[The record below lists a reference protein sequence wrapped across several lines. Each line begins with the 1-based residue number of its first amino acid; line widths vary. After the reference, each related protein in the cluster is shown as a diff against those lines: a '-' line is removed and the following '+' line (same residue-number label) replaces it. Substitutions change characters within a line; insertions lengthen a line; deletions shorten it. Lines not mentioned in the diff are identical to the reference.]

1 MNIKVLIV
9 EDEILVA
16 EELSADL
23 EDYGFTVTDIAISS
37 DECFASIKEN
47 VPHVILMDINIK
59 GNSDGIETS
68 TILNKTHHIPIIYLT
83 ANTDSKTINRAL
95 TTSPSA
101 FISKPYNK
109 KDIVI
114 ALEIAFN
121 KHNDSILKAK
131 KLPNENCF
139 FVKNGDYYTKINL
152 EEVNYIEADGS
163 YSKIHTNKKSYTLSS
178 NLNHFQDNINNDCF
192 ARIHR
197 SYIINLK
204 KVEAFDK
211 NSVLINA
218 KHLPISKSHQKEILN
233 LFTKL

>member
-1 MNIKVLIV
+1 MAIKVLIV

-23 EDYGFTVTDIAISS
+23 EDYGFNVTDIAISS
-37 DECFASIKEN
+37 EECFSSIKAN
-47 VPHVILMDINIK
+47 LPHVILMDINIK
-59 GNSDGIETS
+59 GDLDGIETS
-68 TILNKTHHIPIIYLT
+68 KIINHTQNIPIIYLT
-83 ANTDSKTINRAL
+83 ANTDTVTINKAL

-109 KDIVI
+109 KDIIV

-121 KHNDSILKAK
+121 KHND
-131 KLPNENCF
+131 KLLSNNTIVKGNCF
-139 FVKNGDYYTKINL
+139 FVKNGDYYTKVNL
-152 EEVNYIEADGS
+152 NDVNYIEADGS
-163 YSKIHTNKKSYTLSS
+163 YSKIYTNSKDYTLST
-178 NLNHFQDNINNDCF
+178 NLNHFQEHITNDCF

-211 NSVLINA
+211 NSVIINS
-218 KHLPISKSHQKEILN
+218 KPLPISKSHQKEILS